1 MRFFTD
7 LFKNKEIRIRI
18 IFTLALLLIYRL
30 GTVIPVPNVD
40 SVKVAGSMASE
51 LNSNTLV
58 GMMNILGGG
67 FIQSFSIFAL
77 GVGPYITASIIIQ
90 LLSMDVIPYLTEL
103 TKSGQKGKLQLDRIT
118 RYLGVVLAYVQAI
131 GIISLLNNQ
140 YKILLSS
147 TVADYFFMG
156 TVMAAGTMFLLW
168 LGDQITQKGVGNG
181 LSMIIF
187 AGIVS
192 NLPSQFKGAFAEMTK
207 GGTTMGFVWCAVYVL
222 LYLAIIILVIY
233 MNGAVRKISI
243 QYTSNVGGTTRGKN
257 MNHLPLMINSASV
270 IPVIFA
276 GAIMQAPVIVMSWIN
291 QNSGFYKFMTTTMS
305 LQQPVGLIVYA
316 LLIIAFTFFYTHLQ
330 VDPEK
335 ISEDFGKNGSYIPGV
350 RPGKDTKNY
359 ISTILNRITVLGSLF
374 LTFVALLPH
383 VLPMITRGAIPASTA
398 IGGTGIIIVVG
409 VALETV
415 KELEGRMTQRSYKG
429 LFNK

>member
-1 MRFFTD
+1 
-7 LFKNKEIRIRI
+7 
-18 IFTLALLLIYRL
+18 
-30 GTVIPVPNVD
+30 
-40 SVKVAGSMASE
+40 MASE

-140 YKILLSS
+140 HKILLSS

-187 AGIVS
+187 AVS
-192 NLPSQFKGAFAEMTK
+192 YQIFQVNLK
-207 GGTTMGFVWCAVYVL
+207 
-222 LYLAIIILVIY
+222 
-233 MNGAVRKISI
+233 
-243 QYTSNVGGTTRGKN
+243 
-257 MNHLPLMINSASV
+257 
-270 IPVIFA
+270 
-276 GAIMQAPVIVMSWIN
+276 
-291 QNSGFYKFMTTTMS
+291 
-305 LQQPVGLIVYA
+305 A
-316 LLIIAFTFFYTHLQ
+316 LS
-330 VDPEK
+330 PK
-335 ISEDFGKNGSYIPGV
+335 
-350 RPGKDTKNY
+350 
-359 ISTILNRITVLGSLF
+359 
-374 LTFVALLPH
+374 
-383 VLPMITRGAIPASTA
+383 
-398 IGGTGIIIVVG
+398 
-409 VALETV
+409 
-415 KELEGRMTQRSYKG
+415 
-429 LFNK
+429 